1 MDIIIYCLFFFFFL
15 RNKFDYITEM
25 NHQIINRF
33 HAYLCYILF
42 TFSLESMNI
51 KLVQPSFNIRIDN
64 MCN

>member
-25 NHQIINRF
+25 NYEIINHF
-33 HAYLCYILF
+33 CAYVRYILF